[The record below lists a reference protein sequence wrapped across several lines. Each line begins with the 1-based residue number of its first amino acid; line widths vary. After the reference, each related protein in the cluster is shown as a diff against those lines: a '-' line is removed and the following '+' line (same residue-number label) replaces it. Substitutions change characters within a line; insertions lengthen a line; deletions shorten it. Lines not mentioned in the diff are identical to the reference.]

1 MAMFS
6 RTWISMWN
14 MSNITQISISII
26 NRNHCLKQNV
36 LLQTCVRHSSST
48 KQTPATYCSELVRKH
63 DYENFLCTLLLSNK
77 NEAAAFA
84 IRAFN
89 VEVAQIRDQVSDYK
103 IGEMRLQFWSDALNN
118 TYKGNPPRNPVMLEL
133 HRILQKHSLSKHYF
147 KRLIDI
153 RLDKLRD
160 YSFHNMDEIEKYA
173 EYSSSSI
180 YYLLLQAHGV
190 NNINAD
196 HAASHMGKAHGIVN
210 LLRSI
215 PYNASKRVNMLP
227 QDILMKHSVST
238 EAVLQGQSSKN
249 LQDVVYDVASYG
261 KLHLD
266 VTISLKHSMGKEA
279 NLIFLPIICLQK
291 YLNKLRKADFD
302 VFNAKLQKKDNLL
315 PLYLYWRS
323 FMY

>member
-1 MAMFS
+1 M
-6 RTWISMWN
+6 
-14 MSNITQISISII
+14 
-26 NRNHCLKQNV
+26 V
-36 LLQTCVRHSSST
+36 
-48 KQTPATYCSELVRKH
+48 
-63 DYENFLCTLLLSNK
+63 LCTIYCPTNYNNCK
-77 NEAAAFA
+77 KF
-84 IRAFN
+84 
-89 VEVAQIRDQVSDYK
+89 
-103 IGEMRLQFWSDALNN
+103 LQ
-118 TYKGNPPRNPVMLEL
+118 
-133 HRILQKHSLSKHYF
+133 ILQKHSLSKHYF

-160 YSFHNMDEIEKYA
+160 YSFHNMSEIEKYA

-196 HAASHMGKAHGIVN
+196 HAASHLGKAHGIVN

-249 LQDVVYDVASYG
+249 LQDVIYDVASYG

-266 VTISLKHSMGKEA
+266 AVSTYQVQ
-279 NLIFLPIICLQK
+279 N
-291 YLNKLRKADFD
+291 
-302 VFNAKLQKKDNLL
+302 
-315 PLYLYWRS
+315 
-323 FMY
+323 